1 MSLTGKAEA
10 EKLLRGKMSNL
21 DVIYTDTYR
30 IAVQNG
36 FEGTVDEWL
45 ESLKYVL
52 TDADKEEL
60 VEQVLEEA
68 KPYIDSYIDMGI
80 LEATLEARGGNE

>member
-1 MSLTGKAEA
+1 MSLTGKTEA
-10 EKLLRGKMSNL
+10 EKLLRGKISKL
-21 DVIYTDTYR
+21 DVIYTDTYE
-30 IAVQNG
+30 IAVKNG

-60 VEQVLEEA
+60 VEQVLAEA

-80 LEATLEARGGNE
+80 LEATLEQRGDN